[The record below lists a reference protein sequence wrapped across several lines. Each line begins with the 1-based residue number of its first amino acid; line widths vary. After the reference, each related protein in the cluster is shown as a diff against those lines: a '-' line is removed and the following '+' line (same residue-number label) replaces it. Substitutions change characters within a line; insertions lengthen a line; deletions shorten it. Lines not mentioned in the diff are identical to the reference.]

1 MSPLCAQAGFYL
13 VTNQFSPV
21 VKHFGLQLMEH
32 TVKFNWNNISQQE
45 KVFIKENSMK
55 LLCQGVGAADDS
67 SLQHLKDALSR
78 VIVEMIKRE
87 WPQQWTGLLGELSEA
102 CSGGATGPT
111 ELVAL
116 ILLRLVEVRHII

>member
-13 VTNQFSPV
+13 VTNQFSPI

-32 TVKFNWNNISQQE
+32 TVKINWNNISQQE

-55 LLCQGVGAADDS
+55 LLSQGIGPAEDS

-78 VIVEMIKRE
+78 VVVEMIKRE
-87 WPQQWTGLLGELSEA
+87 WPQQWNGLLGELSEA
-102 CSGGATGPT
+102 CSGGTGPT

-116 ILLRLVEVRHII
+116 VLLRLVEVGFF